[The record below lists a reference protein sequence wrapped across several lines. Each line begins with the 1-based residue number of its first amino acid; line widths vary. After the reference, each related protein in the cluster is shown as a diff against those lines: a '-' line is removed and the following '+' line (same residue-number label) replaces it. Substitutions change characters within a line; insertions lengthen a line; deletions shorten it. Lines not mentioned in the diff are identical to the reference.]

1 MRSISELKND
11 RAEVLKRYENKKFI
25 YIPVQINSYIL
36 YKVVLWQRNRV
47 IPLLEYYFGHPCLII
62 KTLK

>member
-36 YKVVLWQRNRV
+36 YKVILWQRNRV
-47 IPLLEYYFGHPCLII
+47 IPLLEYYLD
-62 KTLK
+62 TRV